1 MKERVIS
8 NLLVLFLVMS
18 MFVPCFAE
26 AATKISNAVYL
37 GVVDYGAV
45 QSDNKDN
52 FEYRFSVDGNEVIY
66 KVSNTADYVINN
78 VLAEGYVFDLVVK
91 DNTVID
97 ISIPEPSVIGTVQAA
112 TSSAIKVDG
121 KDINITK
128 NTKIFEI
135 SPEAGSADVKTASL
149 EVGKSVKVYG
159 DPADVIYLT
168 FVVEPYKPPV
178 EGTAG
183 QRTLKNFLATA
194 MEPVGTALYIYGG
207 AWDWQDV
214 GSSNQ
219 ATTIG
224 LSQTWLDFFQLQ
236 DDTYTYRNDSNYA
249 ESYYPHGA
257 YNEYYYAGIDC
268 SGYVGWALYNIMNT
282 QSGGEGYV
290 RSANIMAKT
299 LDQTYNYG
307 TWTRD
312 FDNFSFKPGDIFS
325 LGGHVWICLGV
336 CEDGSLVIMH
346 STPSDS
352 ITENPGGGVQI
363 SGVGESEDCQAYK
376 LAQEYMDRY
385 YPAWSEKYSAICKN
399 YEEYTSIENSNS
411 GKFSWNLDDTGLLDP
426 DEYAHMSADEILKD
440 LFGESS
446 NSGRRPSGRRTKTYY
461 DITVQNTDNGSVT
474 SDRQQAV
481 LGSTVELTVN
491 AHDGYELDNLEV
503 KDLRGNLIETSELK
517 NGKCTLTMP
526 SSNVT
531 VTAKFEKLNETDE
544 VAGEIEENHDIPF
557 DDVDE
562 NDWFYNAVNY
572 AYGAD
577 IITGVSER
585 SFNPDGTLTRSMAVQ
600 ILYNLE
606 GKQLLSDADVDY
618 SIKDVSKDQW
628 FADAMYWARK
638 EGLIAGYGNGMMGPN
653 DPVTREQL
661 VVLLYNYAGF
671 KGYDLTKSGNLSV
684 YIDSSQI
691 SDWAKDAVAWA
702 IGSNIMNGRPGGVI
716 APLDSIS
723 RAEMTQIIWNFS
735 KI

>member
-18 MFVPCFAE
+18 MFTPCFAE

-37 GVVDYGAV
+37 GVVGYGTV

-52 FEYRFSVDGNEVIY
+52 FEYRFSVDGKEDTY
-66 KVSNTADYVINN
+66 KVSTADDYAINN
-78 VLAEGYVFDLVVK
+78 VLAEGYIFDLVVK
-91 DNTVID
+91 NKTVVD
-97 ISIPEPSVIGTVQAA
+97 ISAPEPSVTGTVQAV

-121 KDINITK
+121 QDISITE

-135 SPEAGSADVKTASL
+135 STKAGGADVKTASL

-168 FVVEPYKPPV
+168 FVEEPYKPPV
-178 EGTAG
+178 GGTAG
-183 QRTLKNFLATA
+183 KRTLKNFLATA

-236 DDTYTYRNDSNYA
+236 DDTYTYRNDSNNA
-249 ESYYPHGA
+249 ESYYPRGA

-268 SGYVGWALYNIMNT
+268 SGYVGWALYNVMNT

-312 FDNFSFKPGDIFS
+312 FDNLSFKPGDIFS

-352 ITENPGGGVQI
+352 ITGNPGGGVQI

-376 LAQEYMDRY
+376 LAQEYIDRY
-385 YPAWSEKYSAICKN
+385 YPAWSEKYSAVCKN
-399 YEEYTSIENSNS
+399 YEDYTSVENSNS

-426 DEYAHMSADEILKD
+426 DGYAHMSADEVLKD
-440 LFGESS
+440 LFGE
-446 NSGRRPSGRRTKTYY
+446 
-461 DITVQNTDNGSVT
+461 
-474 SDRQQAV
+474 
-481 LGSTVELTVN
+481 
-491 AHDGYELDNLEV
+491 
-503 KDLRGNLIETSELK
+503 
-517 NGKCTLTMP
+517 
-526 SSNVT
+526 
-531 VTAKFEKLNETDE
+531 
-544 VAGEIEENHDIPF
+544 NHDISF
-557 DDVDE
+557 DDVNE
-562 NDWFYNAVNY
+562 NNWFYDAVNY
-572 AYGAD
+572 AYSAG
-577 IITGVSER
+577 IITGVSKR
-585 SFNPDGTLTRSMAVQ
+585 NFNPGGTLTRSMVVQ

-606 GKQLLSDADVDY
+606 GKPLLSDADIDY
-618 SIKDVSKDQW
+618 SIKDVSRDQW

-638 EGLIAGYGNGMMGPN
+638 EGLITGYGNGMMGPD
-653 DPVTREQL
+653 DPVPREQL
-661 VVLLYNYAGF
+661 VVLLYNYADF
-671 KGYDLTKSGNLSV
+671 KGYDLTKSGDLSA
-684 YIDSSQI
+684 YIDSGQI
-691 SDWAKDAVAWA
+691 SDWARNAIAWA
-702 IGSNIMNGRPGGVI
+702 IGNNIINGRPGGVI
-716 APLDSIS
+716 APLDSIN
-723 RAEMTQIIWNFS
+723 RAEMVQIIWNFS

>member
-18 MFVPCFAE
+18 MFTPCFAE

-37 GVVDYGAV
+37 GVVGYGTV

-52 FEYRFSVDGNEVIY
+52 FEYRFSVDGKEDTY
-66 KVSNTADYVINN
+66 KVSNADDYAINN
-78 VLAEGYVFDLVVK
+78 VLAEGYIFDLIVKNKTVV
-91 DNTVID
+91 D
-97 ISIPEPSVIGTVQAA
+97 ISAPEPSVTGTVQAV

-121 KDINITK
+121 QDISITE

-135 SPEAGSADVKTASL
+135 STKAGGADVKTASL

-168 FVVEPYKPPV
+168 FVEEPYKPPV
-178 EGTAG
+178 GGTAG
-183 QRTLKNFLATA
+183 KRTLKNFLATA

-224 LSQTWLDFFQLQ
+224 LSQTWLNFFQLQ
-236 DDTYTYRNDSNYA
+236 DDTYTYRNDSNNA
-249 ESYYPHGA
+249 ESYYPRGA

-268 SGYVGWALYNIMNT
+268 SGYVGWALYNVMNT

-312 FDNFSFKPGDIFS
+312 FDNLSFKPGDIFS

-352 ITENPGGGVQI
+352 ITGNPGGGVQI

-385 YPAWSEKYSAICKN
+385 YPAWSEKYSAVCKN
-399 YEEYTSIENSNS
+399 YEDYTSVENSNS

-426 DEYAHMSADEILKD
+426 DGYAHMSADEVLKD
-440 LFGESS
+440 LFS
-446 NSGRRPSGRRTKTYY
+446 
-461 DITVQNTDNGSVT
+461 
-474 SDRQQAV
+474 
-481 LGSTVELTVN
+481 
-491 AHDGYELDNLEV
+491 
-503 KDLRGNLIETSELK
+503 
-517 NGKCTLTMP
+517 
-526 SSNVT
+526 
-531 VTAKFEKLNETDE
+531 
-544 VAGEIEENHDIPF
+544 ENHDISF
-557 DDVDE
+557 DDVNE
-562 NDWFYNAVNY
+562 NNWFYDAVNY
-572 AYGAD
+572 AYSAG

-585 SFNPDGTLTRSMAVQ
+585 NFNPGGTLTRSMVVQ

-606 GKQLLSDADVDY
+606 GKPLLSDADIDY
-618 SIKDVSKDQW
+618 SIKDVSRDQW
-628 FADAMYWARK
+628 FANAMYWARK
-638 EGLIAGYGNGMMGPN
+638 EGLITGYGNGMMGPD
-653 DPVTREQL
+653 DPVPREQL
-661 VVLLYNYAGF
+661 VVLLYNYADF
-671 KGYDLTKSGNLSV
+671 KGYDLTKSGDLSA
-684 YIDSSQI
+684 YIDSGQI
-691 SDWAKDAVAWA
+691 SDWARDAIAWA
-702 IGSNIMNGRPGGVI
+702 IGNNIINGRPGGVI
-716 APLDSIS
+716 ASLDSIN
-723 RAEMTQIIWNFS
+723 RAEMVQIIWNFS